1 MINYFSQ
8 VIRSQRVKRPLAL
21 INIAGLSVCI
31 ATALLIILYVWS
43 ELSYDS
49 FHLDTERVYRV
60 ESRLYEGETLTDN
73 WATTAYGHAP
83 TMSREIAGIEKYVRV
98 TAQDREQVVNYLER
112 RFAEEHYC
120 YAEPAFFEIFNF
132 PIVKGE
138 KTGQLVRPHTVVL
151 TESAASRYFDKEDP
165 IGKMLTFSTPSSQQ
179 TFEVTGVIADMPVR
193 SHLQYDFLLSYATIP
208 KERQDIWYIH
218 GVYTYVRLM
227 DGKHP
232 AEIGEA
238 FLGISDKYKT
248 DALKHKTWAVELIPL
263 KDIHLTPQKA
273 YEKEVKGSRTAVFIL
288 LIMAIALLLIGW
300 ANALNL
306 TVARFLERGREFG
319 LRKAFG
325 ASRHQIILQGLFE
338 SGFMN
343 LLATLMALGWLELFL
358 PLIYRW
364 AGQSFGTDILVLPAF
379 WGIVVGVFMVGT
391 LVIGF
396 YPSWLMVTI
405 RPSEIMRGK
414 LLHGQRGNRIR
425 KMLIVVQFLASFVLI
440 VGTFTVI
447 RQVRYMQRETAAD
460 AHLRMLVIKY
470 PSFTEGLTS
479 RLDSFTKRLKQRTD
493 VSHVTVSG
501 AVPGVEVANYF
512 TNRPYGSD
520 PSQVKLIQMFAV
532 DYDYLS
538 AYLPVMVCGRCFSED
553 FGGDLNRIVLNEEAV
568 RLLGYESP
576 EAALGQLVKMEVVAE
591 PLEIIGV
598 VKNYHQ
604 QSLSVPYK
612 PIIFFMKER
621 VPFIATPY
629 ISIRLTDGEGERTL
643 AEIEQLYRDY
653 FPTSLFSYFYL
664 NDLNTFL
671 YKSDRNFGWIF
682 ACASLLAVFVA
693 CLGLWIVTL
702 FSTLSRLK
710 EVGIR
715 KVLGATKYSLFFTL
729 TKELLWL
736 AVWASAIGIPVA
748 AMLMDGWLATYAFHT
763 SLPWWVYVVAFVLLM
778 LIAFLTVFHQVWRI
792 ICLKPMRFL
801 KYE

>member
-1 MINYFSQ
+1 MNYISQ
-8 VIRSQRVKRPLAL
+8 VIRSQRVKKSLTL
-21 INIAGLSVCI
+21 INITGLSVCI
-31 ATALLIILYVWS
+31 AAALLIMLYVWS

-49 FHLDTERVYRV
+49 FHDTDRVYRV
-60 ESRLYEGETLTDN
+60 ESRLYEGEMLTDN

-83 TMSREIAGIEKYVRV
+83 AMNREIAGIEKYVRV
-98 TAQDREQVVNYLER
+98 TAQDREQVVNYFDR

-120 YAEPAFFEIFNF
+120 YTEPAFFEIFNF

-138 KTGQLVRPHTVVL
+138 KTGQLVRPNTVVL
-151 TESAASRYFDKEDP
+151 TESAASRYFGEEDP
-165 IGKMLTFSTPSSQQ
+165 IGKILTFSTSSSQQ
-179 TFEVTGVIADMPVR
+179 NFEVTGIIADMPVR
-193 SHLQYDFLLSYATIP
+193 SHLHYDFLLSYNTIP

-227 DGKHP
+227 PGKTP
-232 AEIGEA
+232 GEIEQA
-238 FLGISDKYKT
+238 FRDISDKYKT
-248 DALKHKTWAVELIPL
+248 DALKHKTWAVELISL

-273 YEKEVKGSRTAVFIL
+273 YEKEVKGSRTAVLIL
-288 LIMAIALLLIGW
+288 FVMSAILLLIGW

-325 ASRHQIILQGLFE
+325 ASRRQIIIQGLLE

-343 LLATLMALGWLELFL
+343 LLATLIAFGWLELLL
-358 PLIYRW
+358 PLVYRW
-364 AGQSFGTDILVLPAF
+364 AGQSFGTDILMQPAF
-379 WGIVVGVFMVGT
+379 WGIVAGVVIMGT
-391 LVIGF
+391 LVVGL

-414 LLHGQRGNRIR
+414 LLHGKRGNRIR
-425 KMLIVVQFLASFVLI
+425 KALIVVQFLASFVLI
-440 VGTFTVI
+440 AGTFTVFQ
-447 RQVRYMQRETAAD
+447 QVRYMQREAESDLNT
-460 AHLRMLVIKY
+460 RILVIKY
-470 PSFTEGLTS
+470 PSFTEGLS
-479 RLDSFTKRLKQRTD
+479 LRMESFTKRLKQRAD

-520 PSQVKLIQMFAV
+520 PSQVKLIQMFSV

-538 AYLPVMVCGRCFSED
+538 AYMPRMICGRSFSED
-553 FGGDLNRIVLNEEAV
+553 YGGDLNRVVLNEEAV
-568 RLLGYESP
+568 RLLGYESA
-576 EAALGQLVKMEVVAE
+576 EAALGQQLKMEVVSD

-598 VKNYHQ
+598 VENYHQ
-604 QSLSVPYK
+604 QSLAVAYK
-612 PIIFFMKER
+612 PIIFFLKER

-629 ISIRLTDGEGERTL
+629 ISVCLKGKGDAGVLT
-643 AEIEQLYRDY
+643 EIEQMYREY
-653 FPTSLFSYFYL
+653 FPTSLFSYFFL
-664 NDLNTFL
+664 NDFNEFL

-682 ACASLLAVFVA
+682 ASASLLAVFVA

-715 KVLGATKYSLFFTL
+715 KVLGANKTSLFFVL
-729 TKELLWL
+729 TKELLL
-736 AVWASAIGIPVA
+736 LTVLASAIGIPVSA
-748 AMLMDGWLATYAFHT
+748 VLMNAWLETYAFHI
-763 SLPWWVYVVAFVLLM
+763 SLSWWIYAATFVLLM
-778 LIAFLTVFHQVWRI
+778 LIAFLTVLQQVWRTI
-792 ICLKPMRFL
+792 RQKPMHIL

>member
-1 MINYFSQ
+1 MNYISQ
-8 VIRSQRVKRPLAL
+8 VIRSQRVKKSLTL
-21 INIAGLSVCI
+21 INITGLSVCI
-31 ATALLIILYVWS
+31 AAALLIMLYVWS

-49 FHLDTERVYRV
+49 FHDTDRVYRV
-60 ESRLYEGETLTDN
+60 ESRLYEGEMLTDN

-83 TMSREIAGIEKYVRV
+83 AMNREIAGIEKYVRV
-98 TAQDREQVVNYLER
+98 TAQDREQVVNYFDR

-120 YAEPAFFEIFNF
+120 YTEPAFFEIFNF

-138 KTGQLVRPHTVVL
+138 KTGQLVRPNTVVL
-151 TESAASRYFDKEDP
+151 TESAASRYFGEEDP
-165 IGKMLTFSTPSSQQ
+165 IGKILTFSTSSSQQ
-179 TFEVTGVIADMPVR
+179 NFEVTGIIADMPVR
-193 SHLQYDFLLSYATIP
+193 SHLHYDFLLSYNTIP

-227 DGKHP
+227 PGKTP
-232 AEIGEA
+232 GEIEQA
-238 FLGISDKYKT
+238 FRDISDKYKT

-273 YEKEVKGSRTAVFIL
+273 YEKEVKGSRTAVLIL
-288 LIMAIALLLIGW
+288 FVMSAILLLIGW

-325 ASRHQIILQGLFE
+325 ASRRQIIIQGLLE

-343 LLATLMALGWLELFL
+343 LLATLIAFGWLELLL
-358 PLIYRW
+358 PLVYRW
-364 AGQSFGTDILVLPAF
+364 AGQSFGTDILMQPAF
-379 WGIVVGVFMVGT
+379 WGIVAGVVIIGT
-391 LVIGF
+391 LVVGL

-414 LLHGQRGNRIR
+414 LLHGKRGNRIR
-425 KMLIVVQFLASFVLI
+425 KALIVVQFLASFVLI
-440 VGTFTVI
+440 AGTFTVFQ
-447 RQVRYMQRETAAD
+447 QVRYMQREAESDLNT
-460 AHLRMLVIKY
+460 RILVIKY
-470 PSFTEGLTS
+470 PSFTEGLAL
-479 RLDSFTKRLKQRTD
+479 RMESFTKRLKQRAD

-520 PSQVKLIQMFAV
+520 PSQVKLIQMFSV

-538 AYLPVMVCGRCFSED
+538 AYMPRMVCGRSFSED
-553 FGGDLNRIVLNEEAV
+553 YGGDLNRVVLNEEAV
-568 RLLGYESP
+568 RLLGYESA
-576 EAALGQLVKMEVVAE
+576 EAALGQQLKMEVVSD

-598 VKNYHQ
+598 VENYHQ
-604 QSLSVPYK
+604 QSLAVAYK
-612 PIIFFMKER
+612 PIIFFLKER

-629 ISIRLTDGEGERTL
+629 ISVCLKGKGDAGVLT
-643 AEIEQLYRDY
+643 EIEQMYRGY
-653 FPTSLFSYFYL
+653 FPTSLFSYFFL
-664 NDLNTFL
+664 NDFNEFL

-682 ACASLLAVFVA
+682 ASASLLAVFVA

-715 KVLGATKYSLFFTL
+715 KVLGANKTSLFFVL
-729 TKELLWL
+729 TKELLL
-736 AVWASAIGIPVA
+736 LTVLASAIGIPVSVV
-748 AMLMDGWLATYAFHT
+748 LMNAWLETYAFHI
-763 SLPWWVYVVAFVLLM
+763 SLSWWIYAATFVLLM
-778 LIAFLTVFHQVWRI
+778 LIAFLTVFQQVWRTI
-792 ICLKPMRFL
+792 RQKPMRIL

>member
-8 VIRSQRVKRPLAL
+8 VMRSQRVKKSLTL
-21 INIAGLSVCI
+21 INIAGLSVCV

-49 FHLDTERVYRV
+49 FHNAGRVYRV

-83 TMSREIAGIEKYVRV
+83 VMGREIAGIEKYVRV
-98 TAQDREQVVNYLER
+98 TAQDREQVVNYFDR

-120 YAEPAFFEIFNF
+120 YTEPAFFEVFNF
-132 PIVKGE
+132 PIIKGE
-138 KTGQLVRPHTVVL
+138 KTGQLVRPNTVVL
-151 TESAASRYFDKEDP
+151 TESAANRYFNEEDP
-165 IGKMLTFSTPSSQQ
+165 IGKVLTFSTSSSQQ
-179 TFEVTGVIADMPVR
+179 NFEVTGVIADMPVR
-193 SHLQYDFLLSYATIP
+193 SHLQYDFLLSYSTIP

-227 DGKHP
+227 PGKHP
-232 AEIGEA
+232 AEIEES
-238 FLGISDKYKT
+238 FLRISDKYKT

-288 LIMAIALLLIGW
+288 LVMSVALLLIGW

-325 ASRHQIILQGLFE
+325 ASRRQIIIQGLLE

-343 LLATLMALGWLELFL
+343 LIATLIALGWLEFL
-358 PLIYRW
+358 LPFVYRW
-364 AGQSFGTDILVLPAF
+364 AGQSFGADILVLPAF
-379 WGIVVGVFMVGT
+379 WGIVAGVVVAGT
-391 LVIGF
+391 LVVGI
-396 YPSWLMVTI
+396 YPSWLMVAI

-414 LLHGQRGNRIR
+414 LLHGKRGNRIR
-425 KMLIVVQFLASFVLI
+425 KVLIVVQFVASFVLI
-440 VGTFTVI
+440 TGTFTVM
-447 RQVRYMQRETAAD
+447 RQVRYMQREAFD
-460 AHLRMLVIKY
+460 EAHSRILVIKY
-470 PSFTEGLTS
+470 PSFTEGLS
-479 RLDSFTKRLKQRTD
+479 QRMESFNKRLKQRAD
-493 VSHVTVSG
+493 VTHVTVSG

-532 DYDYLS
+532 DYDYLP
-538 AYLPVMVCGRCFSED
+538 AYLPAMICGRVFSED

-568 RLLGYESP
+568 RLLGYNSP
-576 EAALGQLVKMEVVAE
+576 EAALGQQVKMEVVGE

-598 VKNYHQ
+598 VRNYHQ
-604 QSLSVPYK
+604 QSLSVAYK

-629 ISIRLTDGEGERTL
+629 ISIRLTGEGGDETL
-643 AEIEQLYRDY
+643 ADIERIYREY
-653 FPTSLFSYFYL
+653 FPTSLFSYFFL
-664 NDLNTFL
+664 SDLDTYL

-682 ACASLLAVFVA
+682 AGAALLAVFVA

-715 KVLGATKYSLFFTL
+715 KVLGAGKSSLFFVL
-729 TKELLWL
+729 TKELMQLT
-736 AVWASAIGIPVA
+736 VWASVIGIPISAVLLNA
-748 AMLMDGWLATYAFHT
+748 WLETYAFHI
-763 SLPWWVYVVAFVLLM
+763 SLSWWMYAAAFGLLL
-778 LIAFLTVFHQVWRI
+778 LIAFLTVFRQVWRI
-792 ICLKPMRFL
+792 ICLKPMRIL
-801 KYE
+801 KDE

>member
-1 MINYFSQ
+1 MNYISQ
-8 VIRSQRVKRPLAL
+8 VIRSQRVKKSLTL
-21 INIAGLSVCI
+21 INITGLSVCI
-31 ATALLIILYVWS
+31 AAALLIMLYVWS

-49 FHLDTERVYRV
+49 FHDTDRVYRV
-60 ESRLYEGETLTDN
+60 ESRLYEGEMLTDN

-83 TMSREIAGIEKYVRV
+83 AMNREIAGIEKYVRV
-98 TAQDREQVVNYLER
+98 TAQDREQVVNYFDR

-120 YAEPAFFEIFNF
+120 YTEPAFFEIFNF

-138 KTGQLVRPHTVVL
+138 KAGQLVRPNTVVL
-151 TESAASRYFDKEDP
+151 TESAASHYFGEEDP
-165 IGKMLTFSTPSSQQ
+165 IGKILTFSTSSSQQ
-179 TFEVTGVIADMPVR
+179 NFEVTGIIADMPVR
-193 SHLQYDFLLSYATIP
+193 SHLRYDFLLSYNTIP

-227 DGKHP
+227 PGKTP
-232 AEIGEA
+232 GEIEQA
-238 FLGISDKYKT
+238 FRGISDKYKT

-273 YEKEVKGSRTAVFIL
+273 YEKEVKGSRTAVLIL
-288 LIMAIALLLIGW
+288 FVMSAILLLIGW

-325 ASRHQIILQGLFE
+325 ASRRQIIIQGLLE

-343 LLATLMALGWLELFL
+343 LLATLIAFGWLELLL
-358 PLIYRW
+358 PLVYRW
-364 AGQSFGTDILVLPAF
+364 AGQSFGTDILMQPAF
-379 WGIVVGVFMVGT
+379 WGIVAGVVIIGT
-391 LVIGF
+391 LVVGL

-414 LLHGQRGNRIR
+414 LLHGKRGNRIR
-425 KMLIVVQFLASFVLI
+425 KALIVVQFLASFVLI
-440 VGTFTVI
+440 AGTFTVFQ
-447 RQVRYMQRETAAD
+447 QVRYMQREAESDLNT
-460 AHLRMLVIKY
+460 RILVIKY
-470 PSFTEGLTS
+470 PSFTEGLS
-479 RLDSFTKRLKQRTD
+479 LRMESFTKRLKQRAD

-520 PSQVKLIQMFAV
+520 PSQVKLIQMFSV

-538 AYLPVMVCGRCFSED
+538 AYMPRMVCGRSFSED
-553 FGGDLNRIVLNEEAV
+553 YGGDLNRVVLNEEAV
-568 RLLGYESP
+568 RLLGYESA
-576 EAALGQLVKMEVVAE
+576 EAALGQQLKMEVVSD

-598 VKNYHQ
+598 VENYHQ
-604 QSLSVPYK
+604 QSLAVAYK
-612 PIIFFMKER
+612 PIIFFLKER

-629 ISIRLTDGEGERTL
+629 ISVCLKGKGDAGVLTG
-643 AEIEQLYRDY
+643 IEQMYREY
-653 FPTSLFSYFYL
+653 FPTSLFSYFFL
-664 NDLNTFL
+664 NDFNEFL

-682 ACASLLAVFVA
+682 ASASLLAVFVA

-715 KVLGATKYSLFFTL
+715 KVLGANKTSLFFVL
-729 TKELLWL
+729 TKELLLLTVL
-736 AVWASAIGIPVA
+736 ASVIGIPVSA
-748 AMLMDGWLATYAFHT
+748 VLMNAWLETYAFHI
-763 SLPWWVYVVAFVLLM
+763 SLSWWIYAATFVLLM
-778 LIAFLTVFHQVWRI
+778 LIAFLTVFQQVWRTI
-792 ICLKPMRFL
+792 RQKPMRIL